1 MAFSTKRSTE
11 KTILVVEDDTSIR
24 EVLVVVISQ
33 ETPYHALIVPDGFQA
48 LNVIKD
54 ITPNLFPFDYQLP
67 RMNGIQ
73 LYDRLHITQ
82 GFEHIPA
89 IMMSASLPQQEI
101 RQRQI
106 VGISKP
112 FGLDDLLSTIDKV
125 LAWPAI
131 CNTVNQ

>member
-54 ITPNLFPFDYQLP
+54 ITPNLFLFDYQLP

-89 IMMSASLPQQEI
+89 IMMSSSLPQQEI

-131 CNTVNQ
+131 YNTVN